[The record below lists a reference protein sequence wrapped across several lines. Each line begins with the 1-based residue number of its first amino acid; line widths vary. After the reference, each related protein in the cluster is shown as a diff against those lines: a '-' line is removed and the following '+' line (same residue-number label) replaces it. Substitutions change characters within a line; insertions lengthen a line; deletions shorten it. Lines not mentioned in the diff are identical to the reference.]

1 MKILIAFGLLFS
13 TQLYADELIVS
24 HYKCTHKDNTLKR
37 EVIITH
43 NYPGCQVNYIKTD
56 ETGSKTSKVVW
67 AAQNSTNYCDNKGF
81 DFVEKK
87 LQEKYGWVCVDK
99 KNMQ

>member
-13 TQLYADELIVS
+13 TQLYAEELIVS

-43 NYPGCQVNYIKTD
+43 NYPGCQVNYIKLKF
-56 ETGSKTSKVVW
+56 SNIIKTLIL
-67 AAQNSTNYCDNKGF
+67 NEF
-81 DFVEKK
+81 E
-87 LQEKYGWVCVDK
+87 
-99 KNMQ
+99 